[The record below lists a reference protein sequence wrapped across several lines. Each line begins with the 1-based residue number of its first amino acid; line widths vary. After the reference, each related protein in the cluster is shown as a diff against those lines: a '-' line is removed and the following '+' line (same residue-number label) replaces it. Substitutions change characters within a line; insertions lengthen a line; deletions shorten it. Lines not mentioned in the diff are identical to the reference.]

1 MTHNLCGIQV
11 VVFLLKGLGLFYPAQ
26 HDSITYG
33 EQDVVHTWVVG
44 DKAVEV
50 LYYACFTLAAQAATF
65 CLGAVEHTA
74 VP

>member
-1 MTHNLCGIQV
+1 MTHNLCDIQV
-11 VVFLLKGLGLFYPAQ
+11 VVFLLKGWGLFYSAQ
-26 HDSITYG
+26 HDSIPYG
-33 EQDVVHTWVVG
+33 EQDVVHTRVVG